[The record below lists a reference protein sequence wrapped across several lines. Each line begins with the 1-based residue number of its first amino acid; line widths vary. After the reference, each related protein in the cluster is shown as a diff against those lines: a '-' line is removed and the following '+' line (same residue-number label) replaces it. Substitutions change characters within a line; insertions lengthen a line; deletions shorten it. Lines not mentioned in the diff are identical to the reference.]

1 MTEGEAIEVLVYNNV
16 YKAGSCMGQENHTFV
31 TKKMVINENFQSLSL
46 DSIYG
51 YYAVLTT

>member
-1 MTEGEAIEVLVYNNV
+1 MTEGEAVEVLVYNNV